1 MGHGPTVF
9 AWCRLL
15 TVGGVRG
22 VQDKRH
28 THRETE
34 RDTEGRKKVPGCAA
48 GVGSNRPMPKGRDN
62 PTARG
67 DLFNH
72 LSYAPGGRET
82 DSWVGNHLIGTTAVR
97 SRKRAGFRSRYMQG
111 SARYMQGSQ
120 RRTGVPMHS
129 RIAP

>member
-1 MGHGPTVF
+1 VNYAAQPCNWVCGLNLGLGVPCLLV
-9 AWCRLL
+9 L
-15 TVGGVRG
+15 TVRGVRG
-22 VQDKRH
+22 LQDKRH
-28 THRETE
+28 THREFE

-97 SRKRAGFRSRYMQG
+97 SCS
-111 SARYMQGSQ
+111 
-120 RRTGVPMHS
+120 
-129 RIAP
+129 